1 MNGIEIRHSNEQD
14 IEQIRQL
21 YAEPTAYA
29 NTLQLPF
36 PSAAL
41 WAGRLGALPD
51 GSYSLVACRG
61 EEIVGQLGLSVESSP
76 RRKHAAHFGM
86 GVKHSARRTGV
97 GGALVATAVDMA
109 ERWLAVSRIE
119 LMVYTDNQ
127 AAIALYG
134 KFGFDVEGTLRR
146 YAFRDGAFVDVHVMS
161 RVKAVP

>member
-1 MNGIEIRHSNEQD
+1 MSSIEIRHSNEQD

-36 PSAAL
+36 PSAAS
-41 WAGRLGALPD
+41 WAKKLGTLPD
-51 GSYSLVACRG
+51 GTYSLVACRG
-61 EEIVGQLGLSVESSP
+61 EEVVGQLGLCVESNP
-76 RRKHAAHFGM
+76 RRKHAAYFGM

-97 GGALVATAVDMA
+97 GSALVAAAVDMA

-119 LMVYTDNQ
+119 LTVYTDNR
-127 AAIALYG
+127 AAMALYE
-134 KFGFDVEGTLRR
+134 KHGFAVEGTLRR

-161 RVKAVP
+161 RVRSAP